1 VRSITLAVALVAA
14 LIALGWSLSAAAVDA
29 RGERG
34 IDIHTFMTG
43 LACTESGGRFEALN
57 SRTRAY
63 GKYQIMPGN
72 WRAWAKRYLGNRW
85 AEPTP
90 RNQEFVARM
99 RIQDL
104 YDKHGSWRS
113 VASWWLTGNVH
124 DDEALIKPGT
134 LRYIEKVMGTA
145 RTAATPTVRETVRQR
160 CFPVAYRDPKVR
172 TEPWPRIEITGRRV
186 TIRSGAGA
194 ENRILDYVR
203 RDARLPVLAKGE
215 DPRGRPWL
223 KVGLAKSRTGWIAAW
238 FTRAV
243 DR

>member
-1 VRSITLAVALVAA
+1 MLAVSLVAA
-14 LIALGWSLSAAAVDA
+14 LLALGWGLNTAAVEA

-34 IDIHTFMTG
+34 IDITAFMTG
-43 LACTESGGRFEALN
+43 LACTESGGRFEARN
-57 SRTRAY
+57 ERTGAS
-63 GKYQIMPGN
+63 GKYQVMPGN
-72 WRAWAKRYLGNRW
+72 WRAWAKRYMGNKW

-124 DDEALIKPGT
+124 REESLMSRGT
-134 LRYIEKVMGTA
+134 LRYVDKVLATA
-145 RTAATPTVRETVRQR
+145 RAAAAPNLIPTVKQR

-172 TEPWPRIEITGRRV
+172 TEPWPRVKITGRRV
-186 TIRSGAGA
+186 TIRTGPGA
-194 ENRILDYVR
+194 EQHILTYMR
-203 RDARLPVLAKGE
+203 RDARLHVLAEGQ

-223 KVGLAKSRTGWIAAW
+223 KVGLAKGRTGWIAAW
-238 FTRAV
+238 FTRPL
-243 DR
+243 